1 VYETFGIP
9 KLFPVKLQLLLIRA
23 KTPDKPLTAKCFIQ
37 VVCAQHEQRSHLVKL
52 NEKIQKCK
60 FEFRKA
66 RLSVNIFPEGE
77 SPLRAE

>member
-1 VYETFGIP
+1 
-9 KLFPVKLQLLLIRA
+9 
-23 KTPDKPLTAKCFIQ
+23 
-37 VVCAQHEQRSHLVKL
+37 VCALHEQCSHLVKL

-66 RLSVNIFPEGE
+66 TLSVIIFPEGA